1 METIDV
7 KIHEVVYRLRHRAR
21 ETLLS
26 SSMGYAHR
34 ERSAF
39 SMVTPITLILF
50 YMNKIYFIELSITI

>member
-7 KIHEVVYRLRHRAR
+7 NICEASYRLR
-21 ETLLS
+21 
-26 SSMGYAHR
+26 HR

-50 YMNKIYFIELSITI
+50 